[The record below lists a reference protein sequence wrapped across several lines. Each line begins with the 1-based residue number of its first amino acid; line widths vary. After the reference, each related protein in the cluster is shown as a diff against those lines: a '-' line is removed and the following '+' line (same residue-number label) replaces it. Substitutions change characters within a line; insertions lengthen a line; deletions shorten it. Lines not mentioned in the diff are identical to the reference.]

1 MGKNWR
7 VKMGID
13 GPKKNRPMEEAMMAQ
28 GMERMA
34 LLAMKASRHACRRK

>member
-13 GPKKNRPMEEAMMAQ
+13 GPKGGVPLEATMVKQ
-28 GMERMA
+28 GMVEAA
-34 LLAMKASRHACRRK
+34 LMLRFCARNR